1 MTASPNGER
10 DRDPSAAYI
19 APLAVYLIGTSLA
32 SSRPEFYPLAYA
44 AVAAATLIAL
54 GWSLPRLTVLR
65 PHPGVWPGVVVGL
78 VGIAAWIGL
87 CELELEARLAVYLPK
102 WMSPGP
108 RVGFDPFTAI
118 SRPELAWAFVGVR
131 LLGLAVLVPI
141 AEEVFWRGFLLRWT
155 IAERWRE
162 VPIGRYEL
170 KSFLIVTLLFTLA
183 HPEWFAAA
191 TYAALLN
198 GLLYWKK
205 DLWQCVVAHAVSN
218 LVLGVYVLATNSW
231 QLW

>member
-1 MTASPNGER
+1 MTAVPHGER
-10 DRDPSAAYI
+10 GRDPTAAYL

-44 AVAAATLIAL
+44 AVAVATLIAI
-54 GWSLPRLTVLR
+54 GWALPRLTVLR
-65 PHPGVWPGVVVGL
+65 PHRSVLPGIVVGL

-87 CELELEARLAVYLPK
+87 CELELESWLAGYLPD
-102 WMSPGP
+102 WISPGP
-108 RVGFDPFTAI
+108 RVGFNPFASI
-118 SRPELAWAFVGVR
+118 SQPSLAWAFIAVR
-131 LLGLAVLVPI
+131 MIGLAVLVPI
-141 AEEVFWRGFLLRWT
+141 AEEIFWRGFLLRWT

-162 VPIGRYEL
+162 VPVGRYEL

-191 TYAALLN
+191 TYAVLLN

-218 LVLGVYVLATNSW
+218 AVLGAYVLGTERW
-231 QLW
+231 ELW